1 MATQQV
7 KGKLLVF
14 SAPSGSGKTT
24 LVRHLLETFND
35 MAFSVS
41 ATSRSARKG
50 ETNGRDYYF
59 LSTAA
64 FKQKIEEHAFLEWE
78 EVYPDVYYGTLL
90 SEVERLR
97 NEGKHVLFDVDVVG
111 GLNIKKHYGSEA
123 LAVFVKA
130 PSIEELEKRL
140 RNRSTDTE
148 ESIAE
153 RVRKARW
160 ELGFAEQFDQIVVND
175 QLEEAKEKLI
185 QIVQN
190 FLKQQK

>member
-1 MATQQV
+1 MVAQHS
-7 KGKLLVF
+7 KGRLLVF

-24 LVRHLLETFND
+24 LVKHLLETFDN

-41 ATSRSARKG
+41 ATSRAARKG
-50 ETNGRDYYF
+50 EKDGLDYYF

-64 FKQKIEEHAFLEWE
+64 FRQKIDEQAFLEWE
-78 EVYPDVYYGTLL
+78 EVYPDVFYGTLL

-97 NEGKHVLFDVDVVG
+97 NQGKNVLFDVDVVG

-123 LAVFVKA
+123 LAIFVKA

-140 RNRSTDTE
+140 KQRSTDDA
-148 ESIAE
+148 ESIAK
-153 RVRKARW
+153 RVSKARW
-160 ELGFAEQFDQIVVND
+160 ELGFADQFDMVLIND
-175 QLEEAKEKLI
+175 QLEEAKKSLI

-190 FLKQQK
+190 FLKQ